1 MPRQKNRISRCPCA
15 APNCCS
21 LESVGTLFAA
31 GNIFANHRA
40 HFLGAVSIKLLF
52 VPVEG
57 TGCAIDNE
65 DVARFLGSGP
75 VVGRQG
81 LEGNDRHVRGDGFVE
96 NLESRRVKDI
106 RVVI

>member
-1 MPRQKNRISRCPCA
+1 MSL
-15 APNCCS
+15 CS
-21 LESVGTLFAA
+21 PELLLARER
-31 GNIFANHRA
+31 GNVVRGREHFANHRA